1 MIFSW
6 HRAVLVALLG
16 TASATAQSP
25 LAQSPLPPEAA
36 VRAALDQH
44 PHVEAA
50 VARIAAA
57 KAQARGLKAGP
68 HELNFTGS
76 YIRRSIDRDGKD
88 DE

>member
-16 TASATAQSP
+16 TASANAQSP
-25 LAQSPLPPEAA
+25 QVQSSQAHAPLPPEAA

-76 YIRRSIDRDGKD
+76 YI
-88 DE
+88 